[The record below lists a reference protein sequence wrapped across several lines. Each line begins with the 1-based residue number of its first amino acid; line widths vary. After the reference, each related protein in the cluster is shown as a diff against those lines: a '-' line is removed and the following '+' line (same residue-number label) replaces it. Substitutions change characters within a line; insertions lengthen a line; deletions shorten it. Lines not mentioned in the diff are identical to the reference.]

1 MTRILLVGQQPETID
16 YTDPALP
23 PGLSAEKIHAAL
35 AASRNKLVERGW
47 EADLCLFPPDET
59 AGPIVAQQLAAEA
72 YDCVMV
78 GFGVRLPPRN
88 LLLFEAVVN
97 AVHKAAP
104 GAAIAFNTSPDDS
117 AEAAGRWIRA
127 S

>member
-1 MTRILLVGQQPETID
+1 MTRVLLVGQQPETID

-59 AGPIVAQQLAAEA
+59 AGPRVAQQLAAEA